1 MRPFL
6 RHAISRENRMEEG
19 NIDPNVYLQQIAIRM
34 KADLDREEMEHLLDD
49 LERIYDILDVDTLD
63 GAEALMAQ
71 LRRRLGLA
79 A

>member
-1 MRPFL
+1 
-6 RHAISRENRMEEG
+6 MEEG